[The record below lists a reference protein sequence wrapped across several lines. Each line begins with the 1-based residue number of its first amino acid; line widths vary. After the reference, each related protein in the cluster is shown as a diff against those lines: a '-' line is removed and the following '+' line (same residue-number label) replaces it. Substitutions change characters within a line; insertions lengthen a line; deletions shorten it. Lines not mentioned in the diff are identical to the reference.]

1 MLIGSKCEVTLS
13 RRKYKS
19 SFEDVFSIVRSAI
32 RNGKHPVTAWLGEQ
46 LRIG

>member
-32 RNGKHPVTAWLGEQ
+32 RNGKYPVTAWLGEQ